1 MTCEHCDAGRP
12 RVYGEHY
19 GVSERGTVV
28 VGTCTAPDVS
38 APQGAAFPFAER
50 LAAWRDR
57 IRAMGKRVDEPQ
69 KAPPP
74 SWLEIAANRQEE
86 DVDGEP

>member
-57 IRAMGKRVDEPQ
+57 IRAMGKRVDEP
-69 KAPPP
+69 KLAPP
-74 SWLEIAANRQEE
+74 SWFDAAANREE
-86 DVDGEP
+86 DE